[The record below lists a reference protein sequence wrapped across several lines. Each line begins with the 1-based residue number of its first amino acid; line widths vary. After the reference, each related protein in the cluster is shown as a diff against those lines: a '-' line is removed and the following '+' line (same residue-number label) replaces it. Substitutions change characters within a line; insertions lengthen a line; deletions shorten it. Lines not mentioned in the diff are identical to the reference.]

1 MNPYQSAIATVL
13 QKDFAT
19 ISELIHLHAVHRP
32 QHPAY
37 IQDGQTLTYQEL
49 DQMMDLVVTSLQR
62 NQIQAGDAI
71 AICASTSLDYVIVF
85 LGALRAGVV
94 VAPLAP
100 STTAAGLL
108 SMITDADSRI
118 VFLDKDVAADMAS
131 IMDQIDVPV
140 IAFGSSQQNSLVSWL
155 APSIV
160 DVNPVTAPE
169 IRPDS
174 AFNIIYSSGTTG
186 KPKGIVQPHAMRW
199 AHVQRGQF
207 SGYGADASTLL
218 STPLYSNTTLVSFFA
233 TVAMGG
239 TTILMAKFDV
249 KAYLSLA
256 QQHRVTH
263 TMLVPVQYQRLM
275 AYPDFDQ
282 YDLSSYRFK
291 FSTSAPFSAA
301 LKKDV
306 LDRWPGGLTELYGMT
321 EGGGTCMLLAHEHP
335 AKLHTVGQ
343 PAPGSEF
350 RIIDEQGQLLPVGQQ
365 GEIVGRSPGMMS
377 GYHNLPENT
386 AEAEWYSADGV
397 RFIRTGDVG
406 RFDEDGFLAL
416 MDRKKD
422 MIISGGFNIYPS
434 DIEAVLSQHAD
445 VADLAVVGV
454 PSAQWG
460 ETPIA
465 FVVVNSAHVTAAEIL
480 SWANTR
486 LGKMQRLADVEII
499 DSLPRSPIGKILKR
513 ELRDQYQSNSE
524 LG

>member
-1 MNPYQSAIATVL
+1 MDLYQSAVATLL

-19 ISELIHLHAVHRP
+19 ISELIQLHAAHRP
-32 QHPAY
+32 QHLAY
-37 IQDGQTLTYQEL
+37 VQDGQTLTYQEL
-49 DQMMDLVVTSLQR
+49 DHMMDLVVTSLQR
-62 NQIQAGDAI
+62 DDVRAGDAV
-71 AICASTSLDYVIVF
+71 AICAATSLEYVIVF
-85 LGALRAGVV
+85 LGAIRAGVA

-100 STTAAGLL
+100 SNTADGLL
-108 SMITDADSRI
+108 SMITDADARI
-118 VFLDKDVAADMAS
+118 VFLDRDMIANMAS
-131 IMDQIDVPV
+131 VIDQVDTPV
-140 IAFGSSQQNSLVSWL
+140 ISLGSATNNSLDNWL
-155 APSIV
+155 APLTGQVSDLRIP
-160 DVNPVTAPE
+160 D

-174 AFNIIYSSGTTG
+174 VFNIIYSSGTTG

-207 SGYGADASTLL
+207 SGYGIDAVTLL

-249 KAYLSLA
+249 KTYLSLA
-256 QQHRVTH
+256 RQHRVTH

-301 LKKDV
+301 LKKEV

-321 EGGGTCMLLAHEHP
+321 EGGGTCMLLAHQHR

-350 RIIDEQGQLLPVGQQ
+350 RIIDEQGQTLPVGQQ

-377 GYHNLPENT
+377 GYHKLPEKT
-386 AEAEWYSADGV
+386 TEAEWYDANGA

-406 RFDEDGFLAL
+406 RFDEDGFLTL
-416 MDRKKD
+416 IDRKKD

-434 DIEAVLSQHAD
+434 DIEAILSQHTG
-445 VADLAVVGV
+445 VVDLAVVGV
-454 PSAQWG
+454 RSNQWG

-465 FVVVNSAHVTAAEIL
+465 FVVVNSGVLTASDIL
-480 SWANTR
+480 SWTNAR
-486 LGKMQRLADVEII
+486 LGKMQRLSAVEIV
-499 DSLPRSPIGKILKR
+499 DALPRSPIGKILKR
-513 ELRDQYQSNSE
+513 ELRDQYQIHAE

>member
-1 MNPYQSAIATVL
+1 MDQYQNAVATVL
-13 QKDFAT
+13 QKEFAT
-19 ISELIHLHAVHRP
+19 ISELIQLHAVYRP
-32 QHPAY
+32 QHLAY
-37 IQDGQTLTYQEL
+37 IQNAQTLTYQEL
-49 DQMMDLVVTSLQR
+49 DQMMDLVVKSLQR

-71 AICASTSLDYVIVF
+71 AICASTSFDYVIVF

-100 STTAAGLL
+100 STTAEGLL
-108 SMITDADSRI
+108 SMITDADASI
-118 VFLDKDVAADMAS
+118 VFLDQDMTLEMAS
-131 IMDQIDVPV
+131 VLDQINVPIISV
-140 IAFGSSQQNSLVSWL
+140 GSVAKNSLVSWL
-155 APSIV
+155 APSII
-160 DVNPVTAPE
+160 DDSPVNAPD

-186 KPKGIVQPHAMRW
+186 KPKGIVQPYAMRW

-207 SGYGADASTLL
+207 SGYSADTVTLL

-239 TTILMAKFDV
+239 TSILMAKFDV
-249 KAYLSLA
+249 KTYLSLA
-256 QQHRVTH
+256 QQYRVTH

-282 YDLSSYRFK
+282 HDLSSYRFK

-306 LDRWPGGLTELYGMT
+306 LVRWPGGLTELYGMT
-321 EGGGTCMLLAHEHP
+321 EGGGTCMLLAHQYP

-350 RIIDEQGQLLPVGQQ
+350 RIIDEQGQPLPVGQQ
-365 GEIVGRSPGMMS
+365 GEIVGRSMGMMS
-377 GYHNLPENT
+377 GYHKLPEKT
-386 AEAEWYSADGV
+386 AETEWYDADGV

-406 RFDEDGFLAL
+406 RFDEDGFLTL

-434 DIEAVLSQHAD
+434 DIEAILSQHPD

-454 PSAQWG
+454 PSSQWG

-465 FVVVNSAHVTAAEIL
+465 FVVVNSTNVTAAEIL

-486 LGKMQRLADVEII
+486 LGKMQRLAHVEVVV
-499 DSLPRSPIGKILKR
+499 SLPRSPIGKILKR
-513 ELRDQYQSNSE
+513 ELRDQYQNHSG

>member
-1 MNPYQSAIATVL
+1 MDVYQSAIATVL

-19 ISELIHLHAVHRP
+19 ISELIHLHAAHRP

-62 NQIQAGDAI
+62 SHIQAGDAI

-85 LGALRAGVV
+85 LGALRAGVI

-100 STTAAGLL
+100 STTAEGLL

-118 VFLDKDVAADMAS
+118 VFLDQDVAADMAS
-131 IMDQIDVPV
+131 IIDQIDVPV
-140 IAFGSSQQNSLVSWL
+140 IAFGSAKQNSLVSWL

-160 DVNPVTAPE
+160 DASPLTAAE

-207 SGYGADASTLL
+207 SGYGVDAVTLL

-249 KAYLSLA
+249 KTYLSLA
-256 QQHRVTH
+256 QQYRVTH

-275 AYPDFDQ
+275 AYLDFDQ

-377 GYHNLPENT
+377 GYHKLPEKT

-406 RFDEDGFLAL
+406 RFDDEGFLTL

-434 DIEAVLSQHAD
+434 DIEAVLSQHEN
-445 VADLAVVGV
+445 VVDLAVVGV
-454 PSAQWG
+454 PSTQWG
-460 ETPIA
+460 ETPVA
-465 FVVVNSAHVTAAEIL
+465 FVVVNSSSVTGATIL
-480 SWANTR
+480 SWINAQ
-486 LGKMQRLADVEII
+486 LGKMQRLAGVEIV

-513 ELRDQYQSNSE
+513 ELRDQYPRDSE
-524 LG
+524 HG